1 MIHFNLSCVDGH
13 EFEGWF
19 RNGGAFERQLQKK
32 QVVCPVCSNTKI
44 AKAPMAPAVAA
55 KGSAVANAVEMR
67 KALTELRD
75 HVEKNCDNV
84 GEKFAEEARKIHYGE
99 VEARNIYG
107 RSTDDESRDLVDE
120 GVPVAR
126 IPWIKRADG

>member
-1 MIHFNLSCVDGH
+1 MIHFNLRCVDGH

-19 RNGGAFERQLQKK
+19 RNGGAFERQQQKK
-32 QVVCPVCSNTKI
+32 QVVCPVCSDTRI

-55 KGSAVANAVEMR
+55 KSSDVANAVDMR
-67 KALTELRD
+67 KALTELRE
-75 HVEKNCDNV
+75 HVEKHCDNV

-99 VEARNIYG
+99 DEPRNIYG
-107 RSTDDESRDLVDE
+107 QSTDEETRELVEE

>member
-1 MIHFNLSCVDGH
+1 
-13 EFEGWF
+13 
-19 RNGGAFERQLQKK
+19 
-32 QVVCPVCSNTKI
+32 
-44 AKAPMAPAVAA
+44 MAPAVAA

-107 RSTDDESRDLVDE
+107 RSTDEESRDLVEE